1 MVKSIIAS
9 FLKSLQGQFLIG
21 GLTVAGIAYFSNNLS
36 NAALSGIIGAIPV
49 GMPTSVFVDDSK
61 VEAYAL
67 NLLIMSIP
75 LFIAT
80 FTNWFFISKM
90 KFSKYKS
97 VSVSM
102 GIFLGSSFLLLLLK

>member
-1 MVKSIIAS
+1 MVKSIIET
-9 FLKSLQGQFLIG
+9 FLKSLQGQFIIG

-36 NAALSGIIGAIPV
+36 NAALSGIIGALPV
-49 GMPTSVFVDDSK
+49 GMPSSVFVDDSK

-67 NLLIMSIP
+67 NLLIMSVP

-97 VSVSM
+97 VGLSM
-102 GIFLGSSFLLLLLK
+102 CIFLGSSLLLLLFK